1 MPVNCIHR
9 NGYISGYRLRY
20 RLQSNVAYTIINVV
34 KSAINEVTISGLTQ
48 FTTYDI
54 EVAAVNSIGIG
65 MYSKTS
71 PATTK
76 GYY

>member
-1 MPVNCIHR
+1 MNCIHR
-9 NGYISGYRLRY
+9 NGYIAGYRLRY
-20 RLQSNVAYTIINVV
+20 RLQSNVTYTIINVV

-76 GYY
+76 G